1 MAAVACTRRCGQSC
15 YLERNFAC
23 DYRYQIRGQWKLTQ
37 AAPQPNWTRASRAA
51 MSNRQD
57 RARGPPRRASPG
69 AFSDYAAGRPG
80 GPVSMAVT
88 LKLAS
93 IFTVTWVPSLLT
105 MCAS

>member
-80 GPVSMAVT
+80 GAGLDAGDLEVGVHLHGDVGAVA
-88 LKLAS
+88 LAH
-93 IFTVTWVPSLLT
+93 V
-105 MCAS
+105 